1 MIVLGIETSCDDTSA
16 ALFDGKSLLSNVIS
30 TQLVH
35 QRFGG
40 VVPELASR
48 SHIQLVFPVI
58 REAMNQ
64 ADVVQSDIEGIAVT
78 YGPGLVGSLLVGLSV
93 AKGMALS
100 LRIPFIGINHL
111 EGHLWANRLAYPDIT
126 PPFVVLIASGGHT
139 QLVFVERW
147 GFYRVLGRT
156 RDDAAGEAFDKVAK
170 LLNVGY
176 PGGPPIEKLAL
187 EGNPEYIR
195 FPRAFLE
202 ENSLD
207 FSFSGVKTAVLNHVR
222 SIGPGETEKHLAD
235 IAASFQEAVIAV
247 LVEKTITAAKEVGVY
262 SVCMAGGV
270 AVNKALQEQ
279 MRQKGSKK
287 NIKIYCPS
295 PQLCTDNGGMIAAAG
310 HYYVHDGITS
320 QLNLSPAPSLNF

>member
-16 ALFDGKSLLSNVIS
+16 ALFDGNSLLSNIIS
-30 TQLVH
+30 TQLIH

-48 SHIQLVFPVI
+48 SHIQLVFPVV
-58 REAMNQ
+58 REALDQ
-64 ADVVQSDIEGIAVT
+64 AGILQNNIEGIAVT

-100 LRIPFIGINHL
+100 MGIPFIGVNHL

-126 PPFVVLIASGGHT
+126 PPFVALIASGGHT
-139 QLVFVERW
+139 QLVFVEKW
-147 GFYRVLGRT
+147 GLYRVLGRT

-170 LLNVGY
+170 LLNIGY
-176 PGGPPIEKLAL
+176 PGGPPIEKLAQK
-187 EGNPEYIR
+187 GNPEYIH

-207 FSFSGVKTAVLNHVR
+207 FSFSGVKTAVLNHVK
-222 SIGPGETEKHLAD
+222 SIGPEETEKHLAD
-235 IAASFQEAVIAV
+235 IAASFQKAVIDV
-247 LVEKTITAAKEVGVY
+247 LVEKTITAARELGVY
-262 SVCMAGGV
+262 SICLSGGV
-270 AVNKALQEQ
+270 AVNKALQEN
-279 MRQKGSKK
+279 MKQKGSRE
-287 NIKIYCPS
+287 NIKIYCPP

-310 HYYVHDGITS
+310 YYYLHNGVTS
-320 QLNLSPAPSLNF
+320 PLNLSPAPSLNF